1 MASWLV
7 PFFPCWVNIEATLL
21 DPFKNILP
29 GALWSWSFPCFLRE
43 LLLLCVLTLGDVGE
57 QGRGLLPS
65 ADKQDP
71 ILRAL
76 IMLSMHSRTTTQLE
90 HQFPVDWAVSNRSR
104 TPLSLSSRL
113 PITPNPVTSVQKLLT
128 PNWAPQSRNIT
139 KSIPL
144 RYAKSNLFQFLML
157 VTSTEHKKKHYTIE
171 EQKQATLIKPKRQ
184 LSLPPKI
191 RIGYP
196 KSLKC
201 HARNILHF

>member
-29 GALWSWSFPCFLRE
+29 GALRSWSFPCFLRE

-76 IMLSMHSRTTTQLE
+76 IMLSIHSRTTTQLE

-113 PITPNPVTSVQKLLT
+113 PITPNPVTSVQKLLN
-128 PNWAPQSRNIT
+128 PNELHNPGIWWNQFHCDTQNRIFSNFLCLLHQQSTKRN
-139 KSIPL
+139 
-144 RYAKSNLFQFLML
+144 
-157 VTSTEHKKKHYTIE
+157 TI
-171 EQKQATLIKPKRQ
+171 Q
-184 LSLPPKI
+184 
-191 RIGYP
+191 
-196 KSLKC
+196 
-201 HARNILHF
+201 